1 MTTTPISLQDLRR
14 KIYAKAKAEPHWR
27 FWGLYV
33 HVCKMETLRAAYA
46 MAKENDGAPG
56 SDGVTFEAIEEQG
69 VEGFLEQIRDELIR
83 RTYVPLRARKKEI
96 PKEGSNK
103 TRTLSIP
110 CIRDRVVQGALKLM
124 VEPIFEAD
132 FQPGSFGYR
141 PKRSAHQA
149 LVRVADAIA
158 QGKTRVIDI
167 DLKAYFDGVRHDV
180 LLAKV
185 AQRIN
190 DDDVLHLLKIMLKA
204 NGKQG
209 VPQGGVISPVL
220 SNLYLNEVDRMLE
233 RAKKNTR
240 SGKYI
245 HIEYARF
252 ADDAVILINAHP
264 RNRWLLKAVD
274 KRLREELAKLHVQI
288 NEEKSRTVDLARG
301 ESFGFLG
308 FDFRR
313 VRSLQGKWRAQYT
326 PKLKKRT
333 ALLRKL
339 REVFRR
345 YRSQPVNGVVE
356 IINPILR
363 GWVNYF
369 AIGHSSRCFQFVKR
383 WVELKI
389 RRHLM
394 RARNRRGFGW
404 DTLGCIGLITRGR
417 KQTGERSARKTARC
431 VRSGGGWKRGMV
443 EILGHSQP
451 KGRATG
457 NPNLDLHRRASP
469 RPYR

>member
-14 KIYAKAKAEPHWR
+14 KIYAKAKAEPRWR
-27 FWGLYV
+27 FWGLYA
-33 HVCKMETLRAAYA
+33 HVCKMETLHAAYV
-46 MAKENDGAPG
+46 MAKANDGAPG

-69 VEGFLEQIRDELIR
+69 VEGFLEQIRGELIE

-103 TRTLSIP
+103 VRTLSIP
-110 CIRDRVVQGALKLM
+110 CIRDRVVQGALKLI

-141 PKRSAHQA
+141 LKRSAHQA
-149 LVRVADAIA
+149 LVRVAGAIA
-158 QGKTRVIDI
+158 AGKTCVIDI

-185 AQRIN
+185 ASRIN

-233 RAKKNTR
+233 RAKENTR
-240 SGKYI
+240 TGKYV

-252 ADDAVILINAHP
+252 ADDLVILITAP
-264 RNRWLLKAVD
+264 VRNDWLRKAVD
-274 KRLREELAKLHVQI
+274 KRLREELAKLQVQI
-288 NEEKSRTVDLARG
+288 NEEKSRTVDLVRG

-313 VRSLQGKWRAQYT
+313 VRSLKGKWRPQFT

-333 ALLRKL
+333 ALLQKL

-345 YRSQPVNGVVE
+345 YQSQPVSRVVE
-356 IINPILR
+356 NINPILR

-383 WVELKI
+383 WVELKV
-389 RRHLM
+389 RRHMM

-404 DTLGCIGLITRGR
+404 ERWSTQWLYDTLGLFNGYRVRLDLR
-417 KQTGERSARKTARC
+417 QALSAR
-431 VRSGGGWKRGMV
+431 
-443 EILGHSQP
+443 
-451 KGRATG
+451 
-457 NPNLDLHRRASP
+457 
-469 RPYR
+469 

>member
-1 MTTTPISLQDLRR
+1 MTTTPVGLQDLRR
-14 KIYAKAKAEPHWR
+14 KIYAKAKAEAHWR

-33 HVCKMETLRAAYA
+33 HVCKSETLRAAYA
-46 MAKENDGAPG
+46 MAKSNDGAPG
-56 SDGVTFEAIEEQG
+56 SDGVSFEAIEEQG

-96 PKEGSNK
+96 PKEGGTK
-103 TRTLSIP
+103 VRTLSIP
-110 CIRDRVVQGALKLM
+110 CIRDRVVQGALKLI

-141 PKRSAHQA
+141 PKRTAHQA

-158 QGKTRVIDI
+158 HGKTRVIDI
-167 DLKAYFDGVRHDV
+167 DLKSYFDGVRHAV

-185 AQRIN
+185 AQRID
-190 DDDVLHLLKIMLKA
+190 DDDVLHLLKVMLKA

-209 VPQGGVISPVL
+209 VPQGGVISPLL

-233 RAKKNTR
+233 RAKHNTR
-240 SGKYI
+240 NGKYI

-252 ADDAVILINAHP
+252 ADDAVILINAHA
-264 RNRWLLKAVD
+264 RNDWLLGALN
-274 KRLREELAKLHVQI
+274 KRLREEFAKLHVQI
-288 NEEKSRTVDLARG
+288 NEEKSRTVDLAWG

-313 VRSLQGKWRAQYT
+313 MRSLSGKWRSQYT

-333 ALLRKL
+333 ALLQAL

-345 YRSQPVNGVVE
+345 YRSQPVNGVIE

-369 AIGHSSRCFQFVKR
+369 AIGHSSRCFTFVQR
-383 WVELKI
+383 WVELKV
-389 RRHLM
+389 RRHMM
-394 RARNRRGFGW
+394 RARKRQGFGW
-404 DTLGCIGLITRGR
+404 EWWTTRWLYDTLGLFNGYRVRPDLRR
-417 KQTGERSARKTARC
+417 ALSARY
-431 VRSGGGWKRGMV
+431 V
-443 EILGHSQP
+443 
-451 KGRATG
+451 
-457 NPNLDLHRRASP
+457 
-469 RPYR
+469 

>member
-1 MTTTPISLQDLRR
+1 MTTTPVGLQDLRR
-14 KIYAKAKAEPHWR
+14 KIYAKAKAEAHWR

-46 MAKENDGAPG
+46 MAKANEGAPG
-56 SDGVTFEAIEEQG
+56 SDGVTFEAIEEAG
-69 VEGFLEQIRDELIR
+69 VEGFLEQIRDALIQ

-103 TRTLSIP
+103 MRTLSIP
-110 CIRDRVVQGALKLM
+110 CICDRVVQGALKLI

-132 FQPGSFGYR
+132 FQPGSYGYR

-158 QGKTRVIDI
+158 WGKTRVIDI
-167 DLKAYFDGVRHDV
+167 DLTGYFDGIRHDV

-185 AQRIN
+185 AQRVN
-190 DDDVLHLLKIMLKA
+190 DDEVLHLLKLMLKA

-209 VPQGGVISPVL
+209 VPQGGVISPLL

-233 RAKKNTR
+233 RAKERTR
-240 SGKYI
+240 NGKFI
-245 HIEYARF
+245 HVEYARF
-252 ADDAVILINAHP
+252 ADDVVILINAHP
-264 RNRWLLKAVD
+264 RNDWLLKAVD

-333 ALLRKL
+333 VLLREL

-345 YRSQPVNGVVE
+345 FQSQPVNGVVE

-383 WVELKI
+383 WVELKV

-394 RARNRRGFGW
+394 RARNCRGFGW
-404 DTLGCIGLITRGR
+404 ERWGTQWLHTTLGLFDDYRTR
-417 KQTGERSARKTARC
+417 
-431 VRSGGGWKRGMV
+431 
-443 EILGHSQP
+443 
-451 KGRATG
+451 
-457 NPNLDLHRRASP
+457 LDLRIALSAG
-469 RPYR
+469 